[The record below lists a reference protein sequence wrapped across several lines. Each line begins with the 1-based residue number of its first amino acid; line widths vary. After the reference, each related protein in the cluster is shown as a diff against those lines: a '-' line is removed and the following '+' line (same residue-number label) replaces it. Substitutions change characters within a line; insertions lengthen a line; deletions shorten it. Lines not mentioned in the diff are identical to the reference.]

1 MYWMELSTSST
12 TTFLERVPPLYANVH
27 SASNAIPCS
36 VYVFLFGVTP
46 LANIQ
51 FQTDSCV

>member
-1 MYWMELSTSST
+1 MELSTSST
-12 TTFLERVPPLYANVH
+12 TTFLERIPPLYANVH